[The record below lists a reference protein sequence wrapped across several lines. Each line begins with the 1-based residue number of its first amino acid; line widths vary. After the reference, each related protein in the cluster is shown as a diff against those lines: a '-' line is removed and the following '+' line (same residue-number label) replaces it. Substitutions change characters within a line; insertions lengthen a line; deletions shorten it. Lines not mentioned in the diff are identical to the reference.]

1 MSEAELDYLLDV
13 VKAEIEAD
21 MRHDLDAQAMFLA
34 PIPTAANDNDG
45 PWPLIPFP
53 DGWEASC

>member
-1 MSEAELDYLLDV
+1 MSEAELDDLLDV
-13 VKAEIEAD
+13 VRAEFSAD
-21 MRHDLDAQAMFLA
+21 FCHDFDSQAMFFA

-53 DGWEASC
+53 DGWQASC